1 MIESPVPTRAEITD
15 VANAVYEEADCVML
29 SGETTIGK
37 YPLECVQTLDR
48 IARRIEEEGDVA
60 FAEPAFMKGEKIN
73 VLKSAVV
80 LANQIKGSSLLTF
93 TRQGFMAQSLAALGP
108 ACAPIFAMT
117 NTVTTLRQ
125 MRLLRGVFPFVMPL
139 TSDPNDT
146 IENAIR
152 LLVREGYVSEGDK
165 LIVVTDILSHDRLV
179 DSVQLRTVH
188 GN

>member
-1 MIESPVPTRAEITD
+1 
-15 VANAVYEEADCVML
+15 
-29 SGETTIGK
+29 
-37 YPLECVQTLDR
+37 
-48 IARRIEEEGDVA
+48 
-60 FAEPAFMKGEKIN
+60 
-73 VLKSAVV
+73 
-80 LANQIKGSSLLTF
+80 
-93 TRQGFMAQSLAALGP
+93 
-108 ACAPIFAMT
+108 
-117 NTVTTLRQ
+117 VTTLRQ